1 MKKFLI
7 LIVFTGVILFT
18 GYAKTQ
24 KVEPLV
30 IEAQEFV
37 FTGEK
42 NVAIYKG
49 NVKVR
54 KGDFKLTAQEIKVFL
69 DKDGQIKKLIAKG
82 NVKFKMSEKISGKAQ
97 NVSIDNQSQ
106 KVILKGDAE
115 LNHKNTILTGE
126 QIIFYIKENRV
137 LVYGGKGK
145 KVRTIII
152 PSK

>member
-18 GYAKTQ
+18 GYAKIQ